1 MVYPAT
7 ERNFET
13 ESCRENANGYLL
25 TTDSMKWFWDHY
37 LRSEE
42 DAANPYAAPMAAD
55 DLTGLPPALTITAE
69 FDPLRDEGEA
79 YGRRLQAAGVPAT
92 NSRYDGMIH
101 GFFSMSGVVDKG
113 REAVLEA
120 STALKAAFAA
130 KDAARPAN

>member
-1 MVYPAT
+1 M
-7 ERNFET
+7 
-13 ESCRENANGYLL
+13 
-25 TTDSMKWFWDHY
+25 D
-37 LRSEE
+37 E
-42 DAANPYAAPMAAD
+42 DAANPYAAPMVAD

-113 REAVLEA
+113 REAVSEA
-120 STALKAAFAA
+120 STALRTAFAA
-130 KDAARPAN
+130 KDRSTAG